1 MENMHINHNSY
12 KFEDS
17 IIDMTTINGK
27 DISSM
32 SLKELKKYRL
42 ELEIRIGIQ
51 KGLADIKAG
60 RVYTEEEAIKYL
72 KKCIRS

>member
-1 MENMHINHNSY
+1 METMQLNQNAY
-12 KFEDS
+12 KLGNY
-17 IIDMTTINGK
+17 IVNMTTINGK

-32 SLKELKKYRL
+32 SLKELKKCRL

-51 KGLADIKAG
+51 KGLEDIKAG
-60 RVYTEEEAIKYL
+60 RVYTEKEAIEYL

>member
-1 MENMHINHNSY
+1 MVNVQINHNSY

-17 IIDMTTINGK
+17 NIDMTTINGK
-27 DISSM
+27 DVSSM
-32 SLKELKKYRL
+32 SLKELQKYRQ

-51 KGLADIKAG
+51 KGLDDINAG
-60 RVYTEEEAIKYL
+60 RVYTHDEVREYL

>member
-1 MENMHINHNSY
+1 MENLYLNHNSY
-12 KFEDS
+12 KFEDY

-27 DISSM
+27 NISSM
-32 SLKELKKYRL
+32 TLKELKKCRL

-51 KGLADIKAG
+51 KGLEDIKAG
-60 RVYTEEEAIKYL
+60 RVYTEKEAIEYL